1 MKKLV
6 ASLAVVTVLA
16 LSALSVNVLEMQ
28 FSATDKNQAS
38 IHQIDQGV
46 LLADSGNEWSGG

>member
-28 FSATDKNQAS
+28 FSATDKNQTS
-38 IHQIDQGV
+38 IHEIDQTI
-46 LLADSGNEWSGG
+46 LLADGGQNWGGG